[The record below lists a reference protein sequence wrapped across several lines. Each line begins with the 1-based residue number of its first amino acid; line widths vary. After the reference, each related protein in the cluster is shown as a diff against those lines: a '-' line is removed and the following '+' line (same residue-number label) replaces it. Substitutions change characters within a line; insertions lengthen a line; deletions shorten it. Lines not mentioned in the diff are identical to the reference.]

1 MSSMAALPASAQIA
15 KGDAARNLAPGGRL
29 RAAINLG
36 NPVLAQR
43 DAKGELTGTSVVLAR
58 ALAQRLQLP
67 LDLIPFQAA
76 GAVFEALES
85 GQWDIAFLA
94 IEPERTARI
103 DFSPPYVSID
113 GTYLVRDDSAFR
125 AVADLDRSGVR
136 IAVGRGAAYDL
147 HLSRTLKQAELV
159 RAPTSAAAIDLFLSS
174 RLEAAAGVRQVLA
187 ERAREIPG
195 LRVLE
200 DRFQRIDQ
208 AIGVPR
214 GRAVGAAYIRT
225 FLDEMRTAGVIGH

>member
-1 MSSMAALPASAQIA
+1 
-15 KGDAARNLAPGGRL
+15 
-29 RAAINLG
+29 
-36 NPVLAQR
+36 
-43 DAKGELTGTSVVLAR
+43 VVLAR